1 MENIVVSNTLN
12 DVELLNMVHNDLT
25 VINSLLV
32 FFVIVVV
39 CYFVYKFFDMFFV
52 I

>member
-1 MENIVVSNTLN
+1 METIVVSNTLN

>member
-1 MENIVVSNTLN
+1 MENIAVINTLN